1 MKCLVCSATYSEGEK
16 CPQCGHG
23 PFAQTD
29 TRAIL
34 KAREQFL
41 EKSAEYNPSSRVST
55 WDKARPWVAF
65 LLGFVIFMFW
75 LRACST
81 MGWKVF

>member
-1 MKCLVCSATYSEGEK
+1 MKCLVCSATYSEGGH

-23 PFAQTD
+23 PFEPND

-41 EKSAEYNPSSRVST
+41 EKSSEYNPQSRVST
-55 WDKARPWVAF
+55 WDKVRPWMGF
-65 LLGFVIFMFW
+65 LIGFIIFMFW

-81 MGWKVF
+81 MGWKIF